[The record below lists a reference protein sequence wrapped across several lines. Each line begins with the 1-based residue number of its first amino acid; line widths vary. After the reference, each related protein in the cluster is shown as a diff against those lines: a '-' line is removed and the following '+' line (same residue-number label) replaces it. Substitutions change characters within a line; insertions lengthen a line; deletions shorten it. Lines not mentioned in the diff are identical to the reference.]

1 MHVPSIPP
9 LWVLFD
15 WNARTE
21 RVRSSPYIELRK
33 EHAGGE
39 QKNITVVVSTELRM
53 QRLSEVL
60 IKEGESFEAALK
72 RFTRKVQQ
80 DGLLSEAKRRQH
92 YEPPS
97 VKRKRKA
104 DARARKARKARAKLA
119 AQGL

>member
-1 MHVPSIPP
+1 M
-9 LWVLFD
+9 
-15 WNARTE
+15 
-21 RVRSSPYIELRK
+21 
-33 EHAGGE
+33 
-39 QKNITVVVSTELRM
+39 
-53 QRLSEVL
+53 SEVL
-60 IKEGESFEAALK
+60 IKEGDSFETALK

-104 DARARKARKARAKLA
+104 DARARKARKVRAKLA